1 LSKASIGEEL
11 LGALLVQKEL
21 QQIIDLGN
29 FRDMLTAHEKEAW
42 DFISGFVGKH
52 KAFPTHETVEL
63 EKQVILP
70 SPKEVPSYYHEHLRK
85 QWVTGKLVKATQ
97 DGKAHL
103 KIGKVDPD
111 AAYAAM
117 MTTLLEIHQRNNA
130 GKMYDARYL
139 LGPVMDLHK
148 KGMGFK
154 PGIEFGWPYLDDNC
168 GGLYGGD
175 LISYVGRPAHGKT
188 WQLLWSARHAWLT
201 QKKRILFI
209 SMEMDPV
216 QILTRLAALESGV
229 ENKTIKAGKMA
240 AFQKKKVKN
249 LKYLEKN
256 DTPFW
261 VIDGALSAT
270 VQDILLLARTLNPDA
285 IYIDGAY
292 LVRHPNVALGPYQR
306 VAIVCEQMK
315 MDLATGLSLPV
326 IASWQFSRDAPKKKK
341 DGSKVGLED
350 IAYSDVIGQLSA
362 IVLGLF
368 EGETIESVKR
378 KRVDML
384 KGRGGEEGEFYTH
397 WDFKKMNF
405 AQWDYKGAVNKEMVH
420 TKDETDYGG

>member
-1 LSKASIGEEL
+1 
-11 LGALLVQKEL
+11 V
-21 QQIIDLGN
+21 
-29 FRDMLTAHEKEAW
+29 
-42 DFISGFVGKH
+42 V
-52 KAFPTHETVEL
+52 
-63 EKQVILP
+63 
-70 SPKEVPSYYHEHLRK
+70 
-85 QWVTGKLVKATQ
+85 
-97 DGKAHL
+97 
-103 KIGKVDPD
+103 
-111 AAYAAM
+111 
-117 MTTLLEIHQRNNA
+117 
-130 GKMYDARYL
+130 
-139 LGPVMDLHK
+139 
-148 KGMGFK
+148 
-154 PGIEFGWPYLDDNC
+154 
-168 GGLYGGD
+168 
-175 LISYVGRPAHGKT
+175 
-188 WQLLWSARHAWLT
+188 
-201 QKKRILFI
+201 
-209 SMEMDPV
+209 
-216 QILTRLAALESGV
+216 
-229 ENKTIKAGKMA
+229 
-240 AFQKKKVKN
+240 
-249 LKYLEKN
+249 
-256 DTPFW
+256 
-261 VIDGALSAT
+261 DGALSAT
-270 VQDILLLARTLNPDA
+270 VNDILLLSRTLNPDV